1 MGNKLKNFFKQRA
14 VAWVVLVLAVA
25 AACFWGF
32 YRKDSFESRKKTELL
47 NVKKNYWVC
56 DDAKILSDDTKTFV
70 MDTDKEW
77 EVTYNSRVAVATLP
91 YLYKWSEEE
100 YAQSLADKWGLTD
113 NDVLLL
119 LVKDGGFH
127 IAAGSEV
134 SRYLSEE
141 TSVDIKYAV
150 SKLFNEGD
158 SDGAVKELFAKLKTA
173 LTASS
178 MPASDEGSTFD
189 VETWISSMIP
199 YSCEGLTI
207 GKLIFWAV
215 IIFIILSAIKGSG
228 RRGYDSGERPARPA
242 PVPNTGRVTNTRYS
256 SPLRVHTSSGSRPP
270 HGAPAGPRTASSR
283 HTPAGSR
290 YPGSSN

>member
-1 MGNKLKNFFKQRA
+1 MENKLKNFFKQRA

-56 DDAKILSDDTKTFV
+56 DDAKILSEDTKSFI
-70 MDTDKEW
+70 MDTDEEW
-77 EVTYNSRVAVATLP
+77 EVSYNSRVAVATLP

-100 YAQSLADKWGLTD
+100 YAQALADKWGLTD

-134 SRYLSEE
+134 SRYLDEE
-141 TSVDIKYAV
+141 TNVDIKYAV

-158 SDGAVKELFAKLKTA
+158 SDGAVKELFAKLKEA
-173 LTASS
+173 LTTSS
-178 MPASDEGSTFD
+178 MPASNESTFD

-199 YSCEGLTI
+199 YSCKGITM
-207 GKLIFWAV
+207 GKLILWAV

-228 RRGYDSGERPARPA
+228 RRGYDQGERAPRPG
-242 PVPNTGRVTNTRYS
+242 PVPNTGRVTQTRYS
-256 SPLRVHTSSGSRPP
+256 SPVRVHTSSAARPP
-270 HGAPAGPRTASSR
+270 RPGPAGPRTASSR
-283 HTPAGSR
+283 RYPAGGQN
-290 YPGSSN
+290 PGGKR